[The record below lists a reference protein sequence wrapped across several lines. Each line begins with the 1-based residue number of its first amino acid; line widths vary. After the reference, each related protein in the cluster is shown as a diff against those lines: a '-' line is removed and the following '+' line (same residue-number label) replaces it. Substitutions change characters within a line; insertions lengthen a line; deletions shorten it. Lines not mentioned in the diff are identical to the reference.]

1 MFLLLYDAN
10 VSLFT

>member
-1 MFLLLYDAN
+1 MFLLLYDVN